1 MAAAPASVSGVKP
14 IAPGLPPPYQQQQ
27 QPQAQFQQPPHL
39 QPVMAPPPA
48 MPPMAQA
55 PAPQAPAPG
64 PAAAPADPPK
74 KPSAIRAFG
83 SWIASNVR
91 ERAKLIVLLL
101 IGGLMYGGYR
111 LYAFRQPY
119 EWSGSVEVKTVS
131 LGSRT
136 GGRVKD
142 VLVHEGQEVK
152 AGTVLVVL
160 EPGELEAKKAIAESE
175 LESAEAALEKLSNG
189 ARPEE
194 IAQAQ
199 ARVAEARAA
208 AGKEGG
214 RAAQEAKEYALAMKL
229 YKQGAI
235 SAAERDAKLGGAR
248 AASGQT
254 AEAMARAK
262 EAAAALNLLTG
273 GTRPEDLRVARANV
287 AVAKAKLE
295 QVTTQIEELS
305 IRAPRDGRVESLTV
319 RPGDMLR
326 AEAPAAKLLEKGQIY
341 VRIYVPETQL
351 GKIHSG
357 QEVPITVDSFPGRK
371 FMGRVEHINEIGEF
385 TPRRLITTDDR
396 ASEVFGARVSLLDG
410 DKELRA
416 GMVAFV
422 HVPKR

>member
-1 MAAAPASVSGVKP
+1 MKE
-14 IAPGLPPPYQQQQ
+14 
-27 QPQAQFQQPPHL
+27 
-39 QPVMAPPPA
+39 
-48 MPPMAQA
+48 
-55 PAPQAPAPG
+55 
-64 PAAAPADPPK
+64 
-74 KPSAIRAFG
+74 
-83 SWIASNVR
+83 VR
-91 ERAKLIVLLL
+91 
-101 IGGLMYGGYR
+101 
-111 LYAFRQPY
+111 
-119 EWSGSVEVKTVS
+119 
-131 LGSRT
+131 
-136 GGRVKD
+136 
-142 VLVHEGQEVK
+142 VHEGQEVK
-152 AGTVLVVL
+152 AGTVLIVL
-160 EPGELEAKKAIAESE
+160 EPGELEAKTAIAESE
-175 LESAEAALEKLSNG
+175 LESAEAALDKLSNG

-214 RAAQEAKEYALAMKL
+214 RAAQEAKEYALANKL

-295 QVTTQIEELS
+295 QVSTQIEELS

-326 AEAPAAKLLEKGQIY
+326 AEAPAARLLEKGQIY